1 MDRGRMSQSLKV
13 RIPIERVGV
22 LIGPK
27 GSVKTHIEKKCK
39 VKLWIDSD
47 TGEVEISPTSEI
59 EDPSFLLKAQNIVL
73 AVGRGFSSE
82 KALKLLDDEYL
93 LEIFDLR
100 GFIGRSRKNLMRV
113 KGRIIGERGKTRRI
127 IEEATGADISIY
139 GHTIAIIGKHDE
151 ILVAREAVQRLI
163 SGSEH
168 SAVYRLLGKR
178 KHELKKERL
187 KLWEPTI

>member
-13 RIPIERVGV
+13 RIPLERVGV

-27 GSVKTHIEKKCK
+27 GSVKTHIEKRCK

-127 IEEATGADISIY
+127 I
-139 GHTIAIIGKHDE
+139 
-151 ILVAREAVQRLI
+151 
-163 SGSEH
+163 
-168 SAVYRLLGKR
+168 
-178 KHELKKERL
+178 
-187 KLWEPTI
+187 